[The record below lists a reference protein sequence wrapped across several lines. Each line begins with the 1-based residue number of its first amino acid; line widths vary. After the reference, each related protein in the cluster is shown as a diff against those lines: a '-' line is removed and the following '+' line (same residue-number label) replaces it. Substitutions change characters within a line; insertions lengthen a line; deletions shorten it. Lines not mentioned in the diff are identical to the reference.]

1 MKASKIGQA
10 CERLTGN
17 IGVSKE
23 RGRRKG
29 QRKRKGFNVNAVRR
43 ASVLDPFAGSGM
55 VPVLPLKD
63 KKLDITPLI
72 KFAAELPEGPLKS
85 VLLSEIDGE
94 MDVTTFLARYPV
106 WLRLGRMKK
115 M

>member
-1 MKASKIGQA
+1 LA
-10 CERLTGN
+10 GN
-17 IGVSKE
+17 VGVSKE
-23 RGRRKG
+23 RERRKG
-29 QRKRKGFNVNAVRR
+29 RRERQGFNVNAVRR
-43 ASVLDPFAGSGM
+43 ASVVDPFAGSGM
-55 VPVLPLKD
+55 VPVLALKQD

-72 KFAAELPEGPLKS
+72 KLAVELPEGPLKT

-106 WLRLGRMKK
+106 WVRLARMKK

>member
-1 MKASKIGQA
+1 MA
-10 CERLTGN
+10 GN
-17 IGVSKE
+17 VGVVKE

-29 QRKRKGFNVNAVRR
+29 QRKRKGFTVNAVRR

-55 VPVLPLKD
+55 VPVLPLKQD

-72 KFAAELPEGPLKS
+72 KFAAELTEGPLKS

-94 MDVTTFLARYPV
+94 IDVTTFLARYPV
-106 WLRLGRMKK
+106 WLRLARMKK